1 MFVACII
8 YIRFDCYI
16 FVIIVGILLNY
27 LNNIFTIDGHHRF
40 KKCLVMAN
48 GNSFVVSAILYDIK
62 SAWHKDSNYLYSST
76 TVLFWYSSHKC
87 G

>member
-1 MFVACII
+1 
-8 YIRFDCYI
+8 
-16 FVIIVGILLNY
+16 
-27 LNNIFTIDGHHRF
+27 
-40 KKCLVMAN
+40 MAN